1 MNALNVF
8 GSSSTV
14 SFHTPSTF
22 PATYCCSVYGLETV
36 FLSTSAL
43 LVPLA
48 ASISSSDKS
57 SFFEQEMTAVES
69 AAQKTVATQ
78 RDIAFEKA
86 RRLLTTFRLFIFPPT
101 TIERYRTLFYTT
113 LFIHCITA
121 HHMMSRYGTSTRF
134 IAFLSTVSVHFARN
148 RRARASAGSL
158 SASDRIGQ
166 SR

>member
-1 MNALNVF
+1 MKALNVF

-22 PATYCCSVYGLETV
+22 PATYCWSVYGFETV

-48 ASISSSDKS
+48 ASISSSDRS
-57 SFFEQEMTAVES
+57 SFFEQEMTVVES

-78 RDIAFEKA
+78 RDTAFEKA
-86 RRLLTTFRLFIFPPT
+86 RRLLTTFRLFIFPPI

-113 LFIHCITA
+113 LFIHCNTSQHITS
-121 HHMMSRYGTSTRF
+121 HQGT
-134 IAFLSTVSVHFARN
+134 
-148 RRARASAGSL
+148 
-158 SASDRIGQ
+158 
-166 SR
+166 